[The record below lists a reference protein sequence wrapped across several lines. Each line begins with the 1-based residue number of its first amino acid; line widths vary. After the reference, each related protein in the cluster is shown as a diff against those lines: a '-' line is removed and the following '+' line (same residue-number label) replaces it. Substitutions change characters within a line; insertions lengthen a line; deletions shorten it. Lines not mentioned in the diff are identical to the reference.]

1 MKRTRCHA
9 PGCLASRGRCAPSCR
24 ILSEQ
29 LASKAGRDLRTHE
42 SAHANPALRGSPV
55 APSWLRLLRIDFS
68 LRMSAEPHRLSP
80 IPSHRTAGH
89 QTLVP
94 GSTCSLRG
102 TRVCRIQAHT
112 CSVTP
117 SDPLLHLKT
126 EPRRALLLRR
136 LLPPFPLPL
145 RSGTASF
152 PRWTW

>member
-24 ILSEQ
+24 ILSEE
-29 LASKAGRDLRTHE
+29 LESKAGRDLRTHE
-42 SAHANPALRGSPV
+42 PAHVNPAFLGSPV
-55 APSWLRLLRIDFS
+55 VPSGLHLRIDFS
-68 LRMSAEPHRLSP
+68 LRMCAEPQLLSP
-80 IPSHRTAGH
+80 IPFHRTAGD

-94 GSTCSLRG
+94 GSMCSLRG
-102 TRVCRIQAHT
+102 TSMCHIQAHT
-112 CSVTP
+112 YSVTP

-126 EPRRALLLRR
+126 KPRQALLLRR

-145 RSGTASF
+145 CPGTVSF